1 MRHASVYI
9 CICICIGRNTNNQE
23 RKEGKNFIVCFYFPT
38 INAVGV
44 DFHSA
49 HPGSLIARVVKSLL
63 VAHIINIQRVM
74 ALTSTRFRVTRVS
87 PNNCRARFQ
96 FGGLSLPCLPGWS
109 RLTQCPTFHQP
120 GCRLNPLSVPE
131 YAGMT
136 SLEGGLC
143 IHRKKIWI
151 EYLLGSMNITV
162 QVCTFK
168 DYMFFHWQLSV
179 LGIPHALRWVHKFVK
194 FYCRVKRFI

>member
-1 MRHASVYI
+1 MLL
-9 CICICIGRNTNNQE
+9 E
-23 RKEGKNFIVCFYFPT
+23 
-38 INAVGV
+38 
-44 DFHSA
+44 
-49 HPGSLIARVVKSLL
+49 LIFTRPILVKFLL

-194 FYCRVKRFI
+194 FYCRVKRFIWIYI